1 MSANP
6 ARNLAGQN
14 IAGESVAKTIVI
26 TGAGLGLGRA
36 LARRFASEGET
47 LVLLGRTFS
56 KVQAL
61 AQELGDAHLAVEC
74 DVASPDSV
82 RAAFATIAERFPKID
97 VLINNAAIYE
107 PFKVVDAT
115 DAQIAGSVATNLAG
129 PIYCCRSAIPMM
141 AAGGQIINISSESI
155 AVPFAMLSL
164 YQSTKSGLERF
175 SEALAA
181 EVEEL
186 GIRVTTVRAGQMY
199 EIGKE
204 PPAWDPQAAQEFY
217 QRCMA
222 NGLNLRERPISNCEN
237 VTGVFRALL
246 DLPADVQL
254 PHISVSASKH

>member
-1 MSANP
+1 M
-6 ARNLAGQN
+6 
-14 IAGESVAKTIVI
+14 AKTIVI

-47 LVLLGRTFS
+47 LVLLGRTFN

-61 AQELGDAHLAVEC
+61 AEELGGEHLAVEC

-82 RAAFATIAERFPKID
+82 RAAFAKIAERFPKID
-97 VLINNAAIYE
+97 VLINNAAVYE

-115 DAQIAGSVATNLAG
+115 DEQIAASVTTNLAG

-141 AAGGQIINISSESI
+141 GAGGQIINISSESI
-155 AVPFAMLSL
+155 VVPFAMLSL
-164 YQSTKSGLERF
+164 YQSSKAGLERF
-175 SEALAA
+175 SEALGA

-204 PPAWDPQAAQEFY
+204 APAWDPAAAQEFY
-217 QRCMA
+217 KRSIA
-222 NGLNLRERPISNCEN
+222 AGVNLRERPISNCEN

-246 DLPADVQL
+246 DLPQDVQL
-254 PHISVSASKH
+254 PHISVSASKA